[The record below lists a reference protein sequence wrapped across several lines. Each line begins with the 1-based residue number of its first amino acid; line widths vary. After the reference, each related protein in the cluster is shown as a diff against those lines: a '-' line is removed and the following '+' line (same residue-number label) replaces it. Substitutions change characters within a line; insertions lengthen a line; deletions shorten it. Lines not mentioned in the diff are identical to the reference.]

1 MLAALLSI
9 GQIRSRHRVH
19 VQQPLGIR
27 RNMAL
32 DAKKTFLLATLH
44 CNTAASVFLTIYAS
58 MIKNAAPDFFPGH
71 ANLFF
76 AACSSRL
83 S

>member
-1 MLAALLSI
+1 
-9 GQIRSRHRVH
+9 
-19 VQQPLGIR
+19 
-27 RNMAL
+27 
-32 DAKKTFLLATLH
+32 LH

-76 AACSSRL
+76 AACSSQAVL
-83 S
+83 TCTPPAAAWCAPMLGAHQKTTHE